1 MAEYTNAAVQ
11 SVATNQNIVFS
22 ETAVN
27 GSKCITHREGSG
39 IITLRGLTNQCKA
52 MFRITFNGNIAV
64 PTGGTAGEISI
75 ATAIDGEALPSS
87 TAIFTPAAVNT
98 YGNVTLDTI
107 VSVPQGCCL
116 TIAVKNVTAQ
126 TISVQNANIIVERVS

>member
-11 SVATNQNIVFS
+11 NVATNQNIVFS

-27 GSKCITHREGSG
+27 GTKCITHREGSG

-75 ATAIDGEALPSS
+75 ATAISSEALSSS

-116 TIAVKNVTAQ
+116 TIAVKNVSAQ

>member
-11 SVATNQNIVFS
+11 NVATNQNIVFS

-27 GSKCITHREGSG
+27 GTKCITHREGSG

-75 ATAIDGEALPSS
+75 ATAISGEALPSS

-107 VSVPQGCCL
+107 VSLPQGCCL

>member
-27 GSKCITHREGSG
+27 GTKCITHREGSG

>member
-1 MAEYTNAAVQ
+1 MAEYTHAAVQ

-27 GSKCITHREGSG
+27 GTKCITHREGSG

-64 PTGGTAGEISI
+64 PTGGTVGEISI
-75 ATAIDGEALPSS
+75 AIAVSSEALPSS